1 MHPRTRRLSRTL
13 ATATALAL
21 LAAPGTAVAVPDPAP
36 VPPAAPGDA
45 PRGGADAADTSGTAA
60 GRVSPGAVDPAD
72 KIAPAAAKAFATRGT
87 TDFWLRFDDAPD
99 LSAAAGITSWAERGQ
114 YVYDTLTAAAES
126 AQSRTIAALERSGT
140 EYTSYWATNAILV
153 EDGSLDQAVELA
165 GAPEV
170 AEVRA
175 TTQHAVEE
183 PETTQ
188 AATTAAAG
196 TPTYGIRAINA
207 DDMWNQGFTGEGI
220 VVAGLDTG
228 VSRSHPALSA
238 QYRGATTTSNYNWFD
253 AAHVGA
259 TTPRDDHGHGTHT
272 MGTMVGTGNG
282 TTSIG
287 VAPGARW
294 IAANG
299 CADACLDSWLVAAG
313 EWMLAPTR
321 ADGSA
326 ADPSKRP
333 HIVNNSWGM
342 SRTNDPFMEDVITAW
357 EASGIFSTWSNGN
370 DGEWGCESSGSPGA
384 RQASYSVGAFSSAG
398 SIAAFSSRGPGQG
411 GAVKPDIAAPGV
423 DVLSAVPGNGYE
435 RWSGT
440 SMAAPHVSG
449 AVALLWDAVPA
460 LVGDVPRTRAILDG
474 AAHDVNNTACGG
486 TADDNNVWGEGKLDV
501 LAAYELAQEESFT
514 DTPAPTV
521 SGDAY
526 EVGTPLTATVGT
538 WTPAAT
544 LSYQWRRDLD
554 PADGRPGAMISGAT
568 GATYTPKG
576 RDAGAALSVTVVGTA
591 DGYIPTAVTSAPT
604 PVVQKTA
611 IKAAAPTISG
621 TVRVGSTLRAL
632 SGTWTSGTRFTYQWK
647 VNGTAISGAT
657 KFTFTP
663 RAADRGKQLTVT
675 ITGSRR
681 GYDGAARTSAAKTV
695 GYGVFTQARPRLVG
709 SPAPGGTVTVS
720 APPSSPSAATTTYQW
735 RVDGRAISGAT
746 GSSYRIPSTWK
757 GRTLSVSVTRKR
769 TSYTTKTVTST
780 QRAIGTRFSSVPTPR
795 ITGTARV
802 GSTVRVTA
810 GTWRPGAYVTYQ
822 WYSNGVPIA
831 GATGTT
837 YRIAGAYV
845 GKRLSVVV
853 TGRKSGYATTDKSS
867 TSVPVYQPADTVP
880 ADEWWYVGGYGVP
893 AATYVAKNTKDCVW
907 ERLNDADVVLG
918 ADWGSGQ
925 RVATAK
931 STDGSFRSMDCGTW
945 VRHYPG
951 MVTPRNTTP
960 KDGVYVLGDQLER
973 GTYVTPGPAA
983 AGETCYYAF
992 IKEFTGLANR
1002 SNLAGHRM
1010 VDEATTITMPSTA
1023 KGFETAGCYWYR
1035 VS

>member
-13 ATATALAL
+13 ASATALAL
-21 LAAPGTAVAVPDPAP
+21 LAVPGTAVAAPGPAP
-36 VPPAAPGDA
+36 FPPAAAGDA
-45 PRGGADAADTSGTAA
+45 PRGTSDAGASGSAA
-60 GRVSPGAVDPAD
+60 GRVVPGAVDPAD
-72 KIAPAAAKAFATRGT
+72 KIAPAAARAFDARGT
-87 TDFWLRFDDAPD
+87 TDFWLRFDDEPD
-99 LSAAAGITSWAERGQ
+99 LSAAAGITDWAERGQ
-114 YVYDTLTAAAES
+114 YVYDTLTAAAET
-126 AQSRTIAALERSGT
+126 AQARTIAALEESGT
-140 EYTSYWATNAILV
+140 AYTSYWATNAILV

-165 GAPEV
+165 AATEV
-170 AEVRA
+170 VEVRA

-183 PETTQ
+183 PESTQ
-188 AATTAAAG
+188 AAEPTAAG
-196 TPTYGIRAINA
+196 SPTYGIKAINA
-207 DDMWNQGFTGEGI
+207 DDMWNAGFTGAGI

-238 QYRGATTTSNYNWFD
+238 QYRGAATSSNYNWFD
-253 AAHVGA
+253 AARVGA
-259 TTPRDDHGHGTHT
+259 GAPRDDHGHGTHT

-313 EWMLAPTR
+313 EWILAPTR
-321 ADGSA
+321 TDGSA
-326 ADPSKRP
+326 PDPSKRP

-342 SRTNDPFMEDVITAW
+342 SRTSDPFMEDVITAW
-357 EASGIFSTWSNGN
+357 EAAGIFSTWSNGN

-423 DVLSAVPGNGYE
+423 DVLSAVPGGGYE

-449 AVALLWDAVPA
+449 AVALLWDAVPG
-460 LVGDVPRTRAILDG
+460 LVGNVPLTRAFLDG
-474 AAHDVNNTACGG
+474 SARDVNNTACGG

-501 LAAYELAQEESFT
+501 LAAYRLADDATFT
-514 DTPAPTV
+514 TTTPTI
-521 SGDAY
+521 SGTAK
-526 EVGTPLTATVGT
+526 VGTPLTATVDA
-538 WTPAAT
+538 WTPEAT
-544 LSYQWRRDLD
+544 TLRYQWRRDTD
-554 PADGRPGAMISGAT
+554 PGDDEPGSMISGAT
-568 GATYTPKG
+568 SPTYTPKG
-576 RDAGAALSVTVVGTA
+576 RDAGATLSVTVVGAT
-591 DGYIPTAVTSAPT
+591 DGYVPATVTSAPT
-604 PVVQKTA
+604 AVVQRTA
-611 IKAAAPTISG
+611 IKATNPAISG

-632 SGTWTSGTRFTYQWK
+632 SGSWTSGTRFTYQWK
-647 VNGTAISGAT
+647 ANGAAISGAT

-663 RAADRGKQLTVT
+663 RASDRGKQLTVT
-675 ITGSRR
+675 ITGTRR
-681 GYDGAARTSAAKTV
+681 GYDGATRTSAAKTV
-695 GYGVFTQARPRLVG
+695 GYGAFTQGRPRLIG
-709 SPAPGGTVTVS
+709 SPVPGSTVRIS
-720 APPSSPSAATTTYQW
+720 APPSVPTASSTTYQW
-735 RVDGRAISGAT
+735 RVDDWPLKGAT
-746 GSSYRIPSTWK
+746 KSSYTIPSGWK
-757 GRTLSVSVTRKR
+757 GRTLSVSVTRKG
-769 TSYTTKTVTST
+769 TGWTTKTVTST
-780 QRAIGTRFSSVPTPR
+780 GRTVGARFTSIPRPR

-802 GSTVRVTA
+802 GSTVRVDA
-810 GTWRPGAYVTYQ
+810 GTWRPSAYRTYQ
-822 WYSNGVPIA
+822 WYSDGRPIA

-837 YRIAGAYV
+837 YRIAGEHL
-845 GKRLSVVV
+845 GRKLTVVV
-853 TGRKSGYATTDKSS
+853 TGRASGRATTDSS
-867 TSVPVYQPADTVP
+867 SAAVPVYQPASTIP
-880 ADEWWYVGGYGVP
+880 ADEWWYVGGNGVP
-893 AATYVAKNTKDCVW
+893 AATYVAKGTRDCVW

-931 STDGSFRSMDCGTW
+931 STDGSFRSLDCGTW

-983 AGETCYYAF
+983 AGETCYYSF